1 MKTPS
6 RPSNLSASSRL
17 LKSTFAVAFL
27 PGLLFL
33 LSIQPSHAGSATWN
47 LNPISSD
54 WNTAANWTPPTVPNG
69 PSDTATFDS
78 STTTDISPAPG
89 TGSIEVDSIVFNP
102 GASAYT
108 ITVPWYI
115 GEFNYFLYI
124 SGTGIVNNSGVSQ
137 NFVNLE
143 DDGAIFENNATAGN
157 LTVFSNPASA
167 NLDRSGGITFFLNNS
182 NAANGTFINEGDE
195 PAGGST
201 QFYDQASAGNATI
214 INEGT
219 GPGDVIGGAAY
230 FFGNSTAET
239 ATIIN
244 EGGAVVGGGG
254 GLTHLDND
262 STAANGTFIN
272 HGGTTEGA
280 NGGLTEFIGGTS
292 GNAILI
298 ADGTFSG
305 FGAGRIA
312 FDTSGGGGVPQVELF
327 GTGALEIGVSIA
339 RTVTIGSIEG
349 DGLVFLGRNNL
360 EIGGNNLS
368 TLFAGVIGGAR
379 GSLTKI
385 GTSTLELTG
394 ANIYTGGTTIE
405 GGKLVVNNMTGSG
418 TGIGIV
424 QVNGGRLSGRGMIAG
439 AVIVGSGSGA
449 GAALA
454 PGRRGSKTDTL
465 TIQGALTFQFDS
477 TYKFELKS
485 STPTADKVVAN
496 GVTINNGAQ
505 VSPSDLDSAV
515 LPPGTVFTVIGN
527 TAATPIVGTFANL
540 AGGSII
546 TIGNNTFQASY
557 SGGDGNDLTL
567 TVVP

>member
-1 MKTPS
+1 MKTTS
-6 RPSNLSASSRL
+6 RPFNLSASLCFS
-17 LKSTFAVAFL
+17 KSTLAIAFL

-108 ITVPWYI
+108 ITVPWYL
-115 GEFNYFLYI
+115 GEPDYLMII

-143 DDGAIFENNATAGN
+143 GDGVVFENNATAGN

-214 INEGT
+214 INEAA
-219 GPGDVIGGAAY
+219 GPGDSIGGATY
-230 FFGNSTAET
+230 FFENATAGT

-244 EGGAVVGGGG
+244 EGGAVADSGG
-254 GLTHLDND
+254 GLTHFDND
-262 STAANGTFIN
+262 ATTADATVINNGGSVEGAQGGSSDFLGASPSNGTFIANGTFS
-272 HGGTTEGA
+272 
-280 NGGLTEFIGGTS
+280 GL
-292 GNAILI
+292 
-298 ADGTFSG
+298 
-305 FGAGRIA
+305 GAGRIFFTDSA
-312 FDTSGGGGVPQVELF
+312 GGTPRIELF
-327 GTGALEIGVSIA
+327 GTGALELGSRIQSNL
-339 RTVTIGSIEG
+339 TIGSIEG
-349 DGLVFLGRNNL
+349 DGFVFLGPKALIVGSNNL
-360 EIGGNNLS
+360 N
-368 TLFAGVIGGAR
+368 TLFSGVIGGNR

-394 ANIYTGGTTIE
+394 ANTYTGGTTIE
-405 GGKLVVNNMTGSG
+405 AGSLVINNTTGSG
-418 TGIGIV
+418 TGSGVV
-424 QVNGGRLSGRGMIAG
+424 QVNAGRLGGRGTITGPVTVG
-439 AVIVGSGSGA
+439 TGSGPGA
-449 GAALA
+449 LFA
-454 PGRRGSKTDTL
+454 PGRRGGKPDTL
-465 TIQGALTFQFDS
+465 IIQNALTFNSDA
-477 TYKFELKS
+477 TYYCGLNS
-485 STPTADKVVAN
+485 RSVRADEVVAD
-496 GVTINNGAQ
+496 GVTIKGAQ
-505 VSPSDLDSAV
+505 FSLVGRGG
-515 LPPGTVFTVIGN
+515 LPLPEGTVLTVINN
-527 TAATPIVGTFANL
+527 TSATPISGTFANL
-540 AGGSII
+540 PDASTF
-546 TIGNNTFQASY
+546 TIHGNTFQISY
-557 SGGDGNDLTL
+557 EGGDGNDLTL